1 MATGKIGHRA
11 NPRESIVMDTDIAR
25 ASLIAATVTLDASGM
40 NVGTTGNISVRTAD
54 GMLITPTGIA
64 TSALRPE
71 QMVAMRLDGS
81 WDGVIKPSSEWEMH
95 AEIYRAFPEAGA
107 VVHAHPDHCVALS
120 CLREG
125 LPLFHYMVSGFGGDD
140 VRCSDYALFASSELA
155 KVAVVALKDRTACL
169 LANHGM
175 IAFGGDLDTA
185 LLRTI
190 KLETLARQYLLA
202 RSAGTP
208 VLIEGTELAAIR
220 GRYKSYGQ
228 QK

>member
-1 MATGKIGHRA
+1 MEVEMARTK
-11 NPRESIVMDTDIAR
+11 
-25 ASLIAATVTLDASGM
+25 LITATQTLDANGL
-40 NVGTTGNISVRTAD
+40 NVGTTGNISLRTEN

-64 TSALRPE
+64 SNALLPE
-71 QMVAMRLDGS
+71 QMVAMQLDGS
-81 WDGVIKPSSEWEMH
+81 WDGAFRPSSEWEMH
-95 AEIYRAFPEAGA
+95 AEIYKAFPEAGA

-125 LPLFHYMVSGFGGDD
+125 LPLFHYMVAGFGGDD

-155 KVAVVALKDRTACL
+155 KVAVAALKDRSACL

-175 IAFGGDLDTA
+175 IAFGVDLDMA
-185 LLRTI
+185 LIRTI

-220 GRYKSYGQ
+220 GRYKTYGQ

>member
-1 MATGKIGHRA
+1 MATGK
-11 NPRESIVMDTDIAR
+11 ESIVMELEIERT
-25 ASLIAATVTLDASGM
+25 SLITTTQTLDASGM
-40 NVGTTGNISVRTAD
+40 NVGTTGNISVRTTG

-71 QMVAMRLDGS
+71 QMVAMQLDGS
-81 WDGVIKPSSEWEMH
+81 WDAAFRPSSEWEMH
-95 AEIYRAFPEAGA
+95 AEIYKAFPEAGA

-120 CLREG
+120 CLREP
-125 LPLFHYMVSGFGGDD
+125 LPLFHYMVAGFGGDD

-185 LLRTI
+185 LIRTI

-208 VLIEGTELAAIR
+208 VLIEGSEIPAIR
-220 GRYKSYGQ
+220 GRYKNYGQ